1 MGHIPDWMPED
12 ELKMLQSLPPAS
24 PSIQDNEKIAMAI
37 FRDNVALAAEVI
49 GELAM
54 NGEKESTRLN
64 ASKYI
69 VERVLGP
76 LSTVAPSGGGQG
88 DVWTDLF
95 GSVAREPTAEER
107 ANGTRVS
114 RI

>member
-1 MGHIPDWMPED
+1 MGHIPDWMPEA

-24 PSIQDNEKIAMAI
+24 PSARDNEKLAMQI
-37 FRDNVALAAEVI
+37 FRDNLPLAAEVI
-49 GELAM
+49 AELSM

-69 VERVLGP
+69 VERVLGRTP
-76 LSTVAPSGGGQG
+76 DYTGGSSQG

-95 GSVAREPTAEER
+95 GDVAREPTADER